1 MKNLLSKTL
10 TFAMLCTF
18 FASGCSKSS
27 GSSNSSGADPTIA
40 AVNPTS
46 GPDSTIVTISG
57 TGFGAT
63 AADDNVSFNG
73 KQAVLV
79 SASTTQIQA
88 MVPILAGT
96 GALTV
101 TVNGKTVTAE
111 TFIYDTTW
119 HLTSI
124 VHNLVVPFGLSI
136 DAGGYL
142 YIGTSVP
149 QAINKI
155 SSQGVVSTFAP
166 IVSTTGTA
174 IDATGN
180 LYVSAIVS
188 TDSST
193 IFKISPAGVVS
204 LFAADSGEVSG
215 LALDA
220 VSGNLFA
227 ANYARSSVDKIT
239 PQGVV
244 SVFARNLYIPS
255 GITVTSDGTVYVNN
269 YSSPGYTPA
278 NGVITKI
285 TSSGTASTLVAIG
298 KYDGESGMTN
308 DGTNL
313 YVTVFDQGPSVS
325 SIARVSP
332 SGTVSTLITGDG
344 VSEPTSIARD
354 NSGNLYVANYIDTLS
369 GGTTGSIVKLS
380 AY

>member
-1 MKNLLSKTL
+1 
-10 TFAMLCTF
+10 MLCTF

-27 GSSNSSGADPTIA
+27 GSSNSSGAAPTIA

-57 TGFGAT
+57 TDFGAT

-193 IFKISPAGVVS
+193 IFKINPAGVVS
-204 LFAADSGEVSG
+204 VFAADSGEVSG

-220 VSGNLFA
+220 VSGNLYA